1 MEEPTT
7 TAITTIGSL
16 GTQLES
22 IEKNP
27 IFAAICSIT
36 VFVTSRYLIQDMSN
50 CVGKRL
56 ENDFVVFL
64 AVFSVIFVNV
74 RSLNIGLFIG
84 FLYFI
89 VRDII
94 LDECYD
100 QFIW

>member
-1 MEEPTT
+1 MEDPTT
-7 TAITTIGSL
+7 ITTTVASL
-16 GTQLES
+16 GTQIES
-22 IEKNP
+22 VEKNP
-27 IFAAICSIT
+27 IFAAICSIII
-36 VFVTSRYLIQDMSN
+36 FLSSRYLIQDMSK

-74 RSLNIGLFIG
+74 RSLNIALFIG

-89 VRDII
+89 VRDIV